1 MTNYTY
7 NTYIYIYI
15 KNNMYLSY
23 YTLYPR
29 LSAVEMGPCHPS
41 ELWLGKFVMR
51 YFEPYTVYTFIN
63 VYIYNYL
70 VGKNNKPCTFQVPD
84 SSLYDFLKFL
94 LHNSSETLIL
104 VWNPDPHAWCEDIF
118 TMKQNKTWT
127 WRSVVFSNKSVISP
141 IF

>member
-1 MTNYTY
+1 
-7 NTYIYIYI
+7 
-15 KNNMYLSY
+15 MYLSY

-70 VGKNNKPCTFQVPD
+70 LGKKQQTMHFSGSRLIIVWLFKVP
-84 SSLYDFLKFL
+84 
-94 LHNSSETLIL
+94 
-104 VWNPDPHAWCEDIF
+104 VA
-118 TMKQNKTWT
+118 
-127 WRSVVFSNKSVISP
+127 
-141 IF
+141 